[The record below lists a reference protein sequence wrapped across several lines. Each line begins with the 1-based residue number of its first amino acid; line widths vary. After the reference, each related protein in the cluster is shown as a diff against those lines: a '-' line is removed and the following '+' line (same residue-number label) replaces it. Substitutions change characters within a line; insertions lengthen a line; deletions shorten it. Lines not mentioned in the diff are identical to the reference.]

1 MEGFA
6 HQDSWRQ
13 RVCSGRRVIFIL
25 MGLLALVTLS
35 LVVLGFMGRK
45 YSATLWTMQEDVKTS
60 NHSLA
65 MELVA
70 LQEKDAKH
78 LKTMDMVDRAV
89 KHLTEEVTDVKS
101 HILDQ
106 IKELQGSFQKLNCD
120 LEDIKHKRTGPG
132 GGCCPK
138 GWHAFAQGCYWLS
151 SQERRWTEAKEDC
164 EEKNAHLV
172 TITSYL
178 EAQFVLR
185 LTKPH
190 DAWIGLKY
198 NGQVWKWVDGTPYTV
213 RRM

>member
-35 LVVLGFMGRK
+35 LVVLGFVGRK
-45 YSATLWTMQEDVKTS
+45 YSATLWMMQEDVKTS
-60 NHSLA
+60 NHTLA
-65 MELVA
+65 MELEA
-70 LQEKDAKH
+70 LEKKDTKH
-78 LKTMDMVDRAV
+78 FQMINLVDRAV

-101 HILDQ
+101 HFLDQ
-106 IKELQGSFQKLNCD
+106 IKKLQGSFQKLNCD

-132 GGCCPK
+132 SACCPK
-138 GWHAFAQGCYWLS
+138 GWHAFAQSCYWLS
-151 SQERRWTEAKEDC
+151 SQERPWTEAKEDC

-172 TITSYL
+172 IITSYL
-178 EAQFVLR
+178 ESQFVLR
-185 LTKPH
+185 VTKPH

-198 NGQVWKWVDGTPYTV
+198 NGQVWKWVDETPYTV